1 MSIKDHALLV
11 RLSVNK
17 PQMTQKDDKATA
29 DAEEANNARGA
40 GVFRKDLYPKH
51 LVAPIVQVEA
61 AARAYIDRT
70 TYDWNRSESLL
81 PMARFMDFTDRI
93 GKFEIEFKQS
103 VTAFLNNWSNVM
115 LEAQARQGALFDASA
130 YPDTTSL
137 KDQFR
142 FRVLYRPVTD
152 INDFRVQCQEEELDL
167 LRKQVQEST
176 REEINTALKAPLV
189 RLKEV
194 LTKLHEVTG
203 KTERETIDKRT
214 GRTEIKP
221 PIFRDSVVGNIMD
234 EIALLHDFAAIMP
247 GQITSVAKRVTD
259 IIVPAQTLRDDP
271 EVRKVVNAN
280 TGNLLATIDSMLED

>member
-1 MSIKDHALLV
+1 MSIKDHSLLV

-51 LVAPIVQVEA
+51 LIAPITQVEA

-70 TYDWNRSESLL
+70 TWDWTRGESLL

-93 GKFEIEFKQS
+93 GKFEIEFQQS

-115 LEAQARQGALFDASA
+115 LEAQSRQGALFDPSA
-130 YPDTTSL
+130 YPDMTSL
-137 KDQFR
+137 KSQFR

-152 INDFRVQCQEEELDL
+152 ITDFRVQCQEEELEL
-167 LRKQVQEST
+167 LRAQVQEST
-176 REEINTALKAPLV
+176 REEINTALKAPLI

-203 KTERETIDKRT
+203 KSERETIDKRT
-214 GRTEIKP
+214 GKLDVKP

-234 EIALLHDFAAIMP
+234 EIALLHDFAAILP
-247 GQITSVAKRVTD
+247 GDITTIAKQVTD
-259 IIVPAQTLRDDP
+259 IIVPAQALRDDP
-271 EVRKVVNAN
+271 ALRKVTNTNA
-280 TGNLLATIDSMLED
+280 GNLLAAIDSMLED

>member
-1 MSIKDHALLV
+1 MSIKDHSLLV

-51 LVAPIVQVEA
+51 LIAPITQVEA
-61 AARAYIDRT
+61 ASRAYIDRT
-70 TYDWNRSESLL
+70 TWDWTRGESLL
-81 PMARFMDFTDRI
+81 PMARFMDFADRI
-93 GKFEIEFKQS
+93 GKFEIEFQQS

-115 LEAQARQGALFDASA
+115 LEAQARQGSLFDPSA
-130 YPDTTSL
+130 YPDMTSL
-137 KDQFR
+137 KSQFR

-152 INDFRVQCQEEELDL
+152 ITDFRVQCQEEELEL
-167 LRKQVQEST
+167 LRAQVQEST
-176 REEINTALKAPLV
+176 REEINTALKAPLI

-203 KTERETIDKRT
+203 KSERETLDKRT
-214 GRTEIKP
+214 GKLDVKP

-234 EIALLHDFAAIMP
+234 EIALLHDFAAILP
-247 GQITSVAKRVTD
+247 GDITAIAKQVTD
-259 IIVPAQTLRDDP
+259 IIVPAQALRDDP
-271 EVRKVVNAN
+271 ALRKVTNTNA
-280 TGNLLATIDSMLED
+280 GNLLAAIDSMLED